1 MAHPSKIATCCHCGT
16 RAMLQL
22 DAGHHTLTCGACGA
36 PLQRMKVMPAATA
49 AAKPAVTHQP
59 QPAKLRPLPKAAKP
73 RKPAKKRKSLFR
85 KFAEEA
91 FDLVEDIFD

>member
-1 MAHPSKIATCCHCGT
+1 
-16 RAMLQL
+16 MLRL

-36 PLQRMKVMPAATA
+36 PLRKLKMMPVAAA
-49 AAKPAVTHQP
+49 PAKCGISHQAKPA
-59 QPAKLRPLPKAAKP
+59 KIRKLPKAKRAKP
-73 RKPAKKRKSLFR
+73 VKKHNKKKSLFR

>member
-1 MAHPSKIATCCHCGT
+1 
-16 RAMLQL
+16 MLRL

-36 PLQRMKVMPAATA
+36 PLRQLKMMPSA
-49 AAKPAVTHQP
+49 AAKPRAAISHQP
-59 QPAKLRPLPKAAKP
+59 VVQKSRAQLKAPTYARPSKPPKP
-73 RKPAKKRKSLFR
+73 RKKRKSLFR

>member
-1 MAHPSKIATCCHCGT
+1 
-16 RAMLQL
+16 MLRL

-36 PLQRMKVMPAATA
+36 PLHQMKVMPMAA
-49 AAKPAVTHQP
+49 PAPRPAISHQP
-59 QPAKLRPLPKAAKP
+59 YAPKLRKLPKAAPNK
-73 RKPAKKRKSLFR
+73 REKKRKKRKSLFR

>member
-1 MAHPSKIATCCHCGT
+1 
-16 RAMLQL
+16 MLRL

-36 PLQRMKVMPAATA
+36 PLHKLKAMPMPAAVPR
-49 AAKPAVTHQP
+49 PAVTHQP
-59 QPAKLRPLPKAAKP
+59 AVSRP
-73 RKPAKKRKSLFR
+73 RKASKKYHEKYEKPSKYRKKRKSLFR